1 MNLPNKLT
9 LFRIFLIPVF
19 ILVMLLNIPNKY
31 LIACIIFIVAS
42 ITDAMDGYIARKY
55 NLVTDFGK
63 FMDPLAD
70 KLLVI
75 SALTC
80 MIEVN
85 LVPAWMVIIIV
96 ARELTVSILRA
107 IAAAEGKVIAASGG
121 GKLKTITQMLSII
134 VLLIGENFNNGLL
147 LNIGFVCILIA
158 TLLTLYSGWEYLY
171 KNKELFMNSKWECT
185 NVIIYYVSA
194 LFLCSYHPLYSTI

>member
-19 ILVMLLNIPNKY
+19 IIVMMLNLPSKF
-31 LIACIIFIVAS
+31 LIACMIFIVAS
-42 ITDAMDGYIARKY
+42 VTDAMDGHIARKY

-75 SALTC
+75 SALTT
-80 MIEVN
+80 MIEYD
-85 LVPAWMVIIIV
+85 LVAAWMVIIIV

-107 IAAAEGKVIAASGG
+107 IAAADGKVIAASSG
-121 GKLKTITQMLSII
+121 GKLKTISQMIAVVILLLGAHTGN
-134 VLLIGENFNNGLL
+134 VLF
-147 LNIGFVCILIA
+147 LNIGKVTILIA
-158 TLLTLYSGWEYLY
+158 TLLTLYSGWEYVY
-171 KNKELFMNSKWECT
+171 KNRNLFMESK
-185 NVIIYYVSA
+185 
-194 LFLCSYHPLYSTI
+194 

>member
-9 LFRIFLIPVF
+9 LFRIFLIPV
-19 ILVMLLNIPNKY
+19 LVVVMLLNVPNKF
-31 LIACIIFIVAS
+31 LISCIIFIVAS
-42 ITDAMDGYIARKY
+42 ITDAMDGHIARKH

-75 SALTC
+75 SVLTC
-80 MIEVN
+80 MIEVG
-85 LVPAWMVIIIV
+85 LVASWMVIIIV

-107 IAAAEGKVIAASGG
+107 IAAADGKVIAASGG
-121 GKLKTITQMLSII
+121 GKLKTISQMGSII
-134 VLLIGENFNNGLL
+134 IILLGTHFANPLL
-147 LNIGFVCILIA
+147 TNIGDIAMLIA

-171 KNKELFMNSKWECT
+171 KNKALFMNSK
-185 NVIIYYVSA
+185 
-194 LFLCSYHPLYSTI
+194 

>member
-9 LFRIFLIPVF
+9 LLRICLIPVF
-19 ILVMLLNIPNKY
+19 VIVMLSQMNNFF
-31 LIACIIFIVAS
+31 LISCIIFILAS
-42 ITDAMDGYIARKY
+42 ITDFLDGRIARKH

-70 KLLVI
+70 KLLVL
-75 SALTC
+75 SALIC
-80 MIEVN
+80 MIEYN
-85 LVPAWMVIIIV
+85 LVAGWMVIIIV

-171 KNKELFMNSKWECT
+171 KNKELFMNSK
-185 NVIIYYVSA
+185 
-194 LFLCSYHPLYSTI
+194 

>member
-19 ILVMLLNIPNKY
+19 IIVMLLNIPNKY

-134 VLLIGENFNNGLL
+134 VLLIGENLNNGLL

-171 KNKELFMNSKWECT
+171 KNKELFMNSK
-185 NVIIYYVSA
+185 
-194 LFLCSYHPLYSTI
+194 

>member
-9 LFRIFLIPVF
+9 LFRIFLIPVL
-19 ILVMLLNIPNKY
+19 IVVMLLNIPNKY
-31 LIACIIFIVAS
+31 LLACIIFIVAS
-42 ITDAMDGYIARKY
+42 ITDAMDGHIARSR

-75 SALTC
+75 STLTC
-80 MIEVN
+80 MIEAS

-96 ARELTVSILRA
+96 SRELTVSILRA
-107 IAAAEGKVIAASGG
+107 IAASEGKVIAASGG

-134 VLLIGENFNNGLL
+134 ILLLGANFNNNLF
-147 LNIGFVCILIA
+147 LNIGFICILLA

-171 KNKELFMNSKWECT
+171 KNKDLFMNSK
-185 NVIIYYVSA
+185 
-194 LFLCSYHPLYSTI
+194 

>member
-9 LFRIFLIPVF
+9 LLRILLIPVF
-19 ILVMLLNIPNKY
+19 IIVMMMNIQNHY
-31 LIACIIFIVAS
+31 LIACLIFIIAS
-42 ITDAMDGYIARKY
+42 ITDALDGYIARKN

-75 SALTC
+75 SALIC
-80 MIEVN
+80 MIESS
-85 LVPAWMVIIIV
+85 LVAGWMVIIIV

-121 GKLKTITQMLSII
+121 GKIKTISQMLAII
-134 VLLIGENFNNGLL
+134 ILLIGANSNNILL
-147 LNIGFVCILIA
+147 LQVGTIFMLIA
-158 TLLTLYSGWEYLY
+158 TFFTLYSGAEYLY
-171 KNKELFMNSKWECT
+171 KNRELFMNSK
-185 NVIIYYVSA
+185 
-194 LFLCSYHPLYSTI
+194 

>member
-19 ILVMLLNIPNKY
+19 ILVMLFDIPNKF
-31 LIACIIFIVAS
+31 LIACIVFIIAA
-42 ITDAMDGYIARKY
+42 ITDAMDGNIARKH

-75 SALTC
+75 SALIC
-80 MIEVN
+80 MIEVG
-85 LVPAWMVIIIV
+85 LVPGWMVIIIV

-107 IAAAEGKVIAASGG
+107 IAAADGKVIAASGG
-121 GKLKTITQMLSII
+121 GKLKTISQMIAI
-134 VLLIGENFNNGLL
+134 PVLLLGANFNNSLL
-147 LNIGFVCILIA
+147 IMIGDIAILIA

-171 KNKELFMNSKWECT
+171 KNKNLFMNSK
-185 NVIIYYVSA
+185 
-194 LFLCSYHPLYSTI
+194 